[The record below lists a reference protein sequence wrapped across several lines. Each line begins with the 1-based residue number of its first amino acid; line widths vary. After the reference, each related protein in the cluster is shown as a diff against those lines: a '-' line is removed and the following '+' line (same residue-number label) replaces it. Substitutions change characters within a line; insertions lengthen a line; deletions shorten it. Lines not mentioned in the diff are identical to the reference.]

1 MNLFS
6 CSVVQE
12 REEEDEEEESD
23 TCTFED
29 DQSVCVIKDQ
39 SVCVMCNG
47 NGTPVVCI

>member
-29 DQSVCVIKDQ
+29 DQSVCDGAPV
-39 SVCVMCNG
+39 
-47 NGTPVVCI
+47 VVCI